1 METAELELEAEPPLF
16 TRLQLFLQ
24 PKRWLQL
31 QLHHIGHGNVPGSNM
46 TYSLLIIEH
55 LLTVVLR
62 IEERIVPGSL
72 KAIVTGWH
80 FYGFLLTSSYSAVL

>member
-1 METAELELEAEPPLF
+1 MGL
-16 TRLQLFLQ
+16 
-24 PKRWLQL
+24 
-31 QLHHIGHGNVPGSNM
+31 VPGSNM

>member
-31 QLHHIGHGNVPGSNM
+31 QLHHIGHGNGPGFE
-46 TYSLLIIEH
+46 YDLLAANH
-55 LLTVVLR
+55 
-62 IEERIVPGSL
+62 
-72 KAIVTGWH
+72 
-80 FYGFLLTSSYSAVL
+80 

>member
-16 TRLQLFLQ
+16 TRLQLFSRL
-24 PKRWLQL
+24 KGGSSYSSITLAM
-31 QLHHIGHGNVPGSNM
+31 GMVPGSNM